1 MSDHDSK
8 DVEDLKKLIEN
19 MDYSGMTNFVTKRS
33 HKELMKLRQIY
44 KIKFGID
51 LMPELKSNLPGIY
64 KKTVLAL
71 FTDPVEYDI
80 DTIYKCMKSDTSK
93 NEMIEIF
100 ASRPGWYLIKIK
112 NLYAKKYNLD
122 LEEQIKEGTL
132 DDFKKLL
139 LGILQCQRSTNEA
152 PDLDYCKRVAEDLEQ
167 EESEKLT
174 VDSTI
179 NIIFIQSSPQEMLTI
194 SKEYNKSTQ
203 KLITETIDKNF
214 KGDVKR
220 LLKAILIA
228 KISPSEYYANLIYE
242 AISGSLLDECA
253 RLLVTR
259 AEIDL
264 NQIKKYYKKLYE
276 NDITDDIR
284 SKDSNEYTNLLIE
297 ICNNH

>member
-100 ASRPGWYLIKIK
+100 ASRPDWYLIKIK

-179 NIIFIQSSPQEMLTI
+179 NIIFIQSSPQEMLII

-259 AEIDL
+259 AEVDL

-276 NDITDDIR
+276 NDIIEDIR

>member
-100 ASRPGWYLIKIK
+100 ASRPDWYLIKIK

-122 LEEQIKEGTL
+122 LEDQIKEGTL

-220 LLKAILIA
+220 LLKTILIA

-242 AISGSLLDECA
+242 AISGTLLDECA

-264 NQIKKYYKKLYE
+264 NQIIKYYKKLYQ

>member
-100 ASRPGWYLIKIK
+100 ASRPDWYLIKIK

-259 AEIDL
+259 AEVDL

-276 NDITDDIR
+276 NDIIEDIR

>member
-19 MDYSGMTNFVTKRS
+19 MDYSGMTNFITKRS

-100 ASRPGWYLIKIK
+100 ASRPDWYLIKIK

-179 NIIFIQSSPQEMLTI
+179 NIIFIQSSPQEMLII

-276 NDITDDIR
+276 NDIIEDIR

>member
-93 NEMIEIF
+93 NELIEIF
-100 ASRPGWYLIKIK
+100 ASRPDWYLIKIK

-179 NIIFIQSSPQEMLTI
+179 NIIFIQSSPQEMLII

-253 RLLVTR
+253 RLLVSR

-276 NDITDDIR
+276 NEITDDIR

>member
-100 ASRPGWYLIKIK
+100 ASRPDWYLIKIK
-112 NLYAKKYNLD
+112 NLYAKKYNLN

>member
-100 ASRPGWYLIKIK
+100 ASRPDWYLIKIK

-139 LGILQCQRSTNEA
+139 LGILECQRSTNEA

-276 NDITDDIR
+276 NDITEDIR

>member
-100 ASRPGWYLIKIK
+100 ASRPDWYLNKIK
-112 NLYAKKYNLD
+112 SLYAKKYNLD
-122 LEEQIKEGTL
+122 LEDQIKEGTL

-179 NIIFIQSSPQEMLTI
+179 NIIFIQSSPQEMLII

>member
-93 NEMIEIF
+93 NELIEIF
-100 ASRPGWYLIKIK
+100 ASRPDWYLIKIK

>member
-100 ASRPGWYLIKIK
+100 ASRPDWYLNKIK

-122 LEEQIKEGTL
+122 LEDQIKEGTL

-174 VDSTI
+174 IDSTI

-264 NQIKKYYKKLYE
+264 NQIKKYYKKLYKNE
-276 NDITDDIR
+276 ITDDIR

>member
-100 ASRPGWYLIKIK
+100 ASRPDWYLIKIK

-264 NQIKKYYKKLYE
+264 NQIKKYYQKLYE
-276 NDITDDIR
+276 NDITEDIR

>member
-100 ASRPGWYLIKIK
+100 ASRPDWYLIKIK

-122 LEEQIKEGTL
+122 LEDQIKEGTL

>member
-100 ASRPGWYLIKIK
+100 ASRPDWYLIKIK

-276 NDITDDIR
+276 NDITEDIR

>member
-100 ASRPGWYLIKIK
+100 ASRPDWYLNKIK
-112 NLYAKKYNLD
+112 SLYAKKYNLD
-122 LEEQIKEGTL
+122 LEDQIKEGTL

-179 NIIFIQSSPQEMLTI
+179 NIIFIQSSPQEMLII

-214 KGDVKR
+214 KGEVKR

-276 NDITDDIR
+276 NDITEDIR

>member
-100 ASRPGWYLIKIK
+100 ASRPDWYLIKIK

-122 LEEQIKEGTL
+122 LEDQIKEGTL

-179 NIIFIQSSPQEMLTI
+179 NIIFIQSSPQEMLII

-264 NQIKKYYKKLYE
+264 NQIQKYYKKLYE

>member
-100 ASRPGWYLIKIK
+100 ASRPDWYLIKIK

-264 NQIKKYYKKLYE
+264 NQIKKYYKKLYKNE
-276 NDITDDIR
+276 ITDDIR